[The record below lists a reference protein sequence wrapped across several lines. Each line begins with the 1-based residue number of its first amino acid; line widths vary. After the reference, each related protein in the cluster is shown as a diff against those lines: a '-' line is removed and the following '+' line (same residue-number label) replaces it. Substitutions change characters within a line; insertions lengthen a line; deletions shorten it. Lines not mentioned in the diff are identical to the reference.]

1 MNSISIRCNTL
12 ASNGQIEGAL
22 RGVAGQVKLPATA
35 PVYFNLGPQRGR
47 PVIVTEI
54 AGAADNRPRRLVTI
68 LLPELRSTGT
78 WPSPRYSAWTAT
90 RGTHSRSAP
99 LPFKLRVRQAG
110 LFLWG

>member
-12 ASNGQIEGAL
+12 ASNSQIEGAL

-54 AGAADNRPRRLVTI
+54 AGAADNRPAAEI
-68 LLPELRSTGT
+68 
-78 WPSPRYSAWTAT
+78 SALD
-90 RGTHSRSAP
+90 SR
-99 LPFKLRVRQAG
+99 FR
-110 LFLWG
+110 